1 MHIIYCELVKL
12 LRYIY
17 IYIYIKANF
26 VNNDFFFRIL
36 NIFNTHTRGEG
47 RRFLKNLQWCISKR
61 ALYHFHV
68 KYKKGSKS

>member
-12 LRYIY
+12 LIY

-26 VNNDFFFRIL
+26 VNNDFFFFRIL

-47 RRFLKNLQWCISKR
+47 RRS
-61 ALYHFHV
+61 
-68 KYKKGSKS
+68 